1 MKILGINTSHDSTV
15 AWVEDNK
22 LIHLYEEGRVRR
34 DKWWSPLEENGP
46 PIEQCGY
53 TAIPIKGLHK
63 PDQVAFTSFDRRG
76 VGVEFSSTV
85 HNDRVLQKDIIDFIS
100 AKQMSWERYL
110 EMEKEFGSTI
120 VKRIQLKSGT
130 DEAINEAVMN
140 NSHIEGNP
148 KVSFEPEH
156 HYFHAVCADHFSPYD
171 ESLIITWDG
180 GGWRSQFDLY
190 PGHQEIECIFHS
202 KDGVIKPLFK
212 RMCNTREL
220 DEICQYYFRG
230 YAEDCLYCLEPDVQ
244 VIDDVEYEF
253 VALPSNGMNF
263 SNMSVSLGCDDY
275 GRSAG
280 KVMGMASYS
289 SNPQIPN
296 VFSRHTMAQK
306 LEIDALEHSKTVIQK
321 AIDLVPDCKNI
332 VLSGGY
338 SLNCTNNY
346 KYLQAFPDYQFFVDP
361 VPHDGGTAVGAAL
374 DLWRKEN
381 VND

>member
-1 MKILGINTSHDSTV
+1 MM
-15 AWVEDNK
+15 
-22 LIHLYEEGRVRR
+22 
-34 DKWWSPLEENGP
+34 
-46 PIEQCGY
+46 
-53 TAIPIKGLHK
+53 
-63 PDQVAFTSFDRRG
+63 
-76 VGVEFSSTV
+76 SST
-85 HNDRVLQKDIIDFIS
+85 
-100 AKQMSWERYL
+100 
-110 EMEKEFGSTI
+110 
-120 VKRIQLKSGT
+120 
-130 DEAINEAVMN
+130 
-140 NSHIEGNP
+140 
-148 KVSFEPEH
+148 
-156 HYFHAVCADHFSPYD
+156 
-171 ESLIITWDG
+171 SL
-180 GGWRSQFDLY
+180 
-190 PGHQEIECIFHS
+190 C
-202 KDGVIKPLFK
+202 
-212 RMCNTREL
+212 
-220 DEICQYYFRG
+220 
-230 YAEDCLYCLEPDVQ
+230 
-244 VIDDVEYEF
+244 
-253 VALPSNGMNF
+253 LPSNGMNF

>member
-22 LIHLYEEGRVRR
+22 LIHLYEEGRIRR
-34 DKWWSPLEENGP
+34 EKWWSPLEEGGP
-46 PIEQCGY
+46 QIDQCGF
-53 TAIPIKGLHK
+53 TAIPIKGLTQ
-63 PDQVAFTSFDRRG
+63 PDQVAFCSFDRRG
-76 VGVEFSSTV
+76 VHLELSDTV
-85 HNDRVLQKDIIDFIS
+85 HNDRVLQKDLIDFIS
-100 AKQMSWERYL
+100 AKQMSWKRYMEL
-110 EMEKEFGSTI
+110 EKEFGATI
-120 VKRIQLKSGT
+120 VKEVSHAMGT
-130 DEAINEAVMN
+130 DENINQAIMN
-140 NSHIEGNP
+140 NSHIEGSP
-148 KVSFEPEH
+148 KVVFESEH
-156 HYFHAVCADHFSPYD
+156 HRYHAVCVDYFSPFN
-171 ESLIITWDG
+171 ESIIIAWDG

-190 PGHQEIECIFHS
+190 PGHQEIETIWHS
-202 KDGVIKPLFK
+202 KDGVIKPLYK
-212 RMCNTREL
+212 KMCNTREI
-220 DEICQYYFRG
+220 DVINQRYFPG
-230 YAEDCLYCLEPDVQ
+230 FTEDCCYCLTPDIE

-253 VALPSNGMNF
+253 VSLPSNGMNF

-289 SNPQIPN
+289 ANPQIPN

-306 LEIDALEHSKTVIQK
+306 LEIDALESAKATIQK

-332 VLSGGY
+332 ALSGGF

-346 KYLQAFPDYQFFVDP
+346 KYLQAFPDHQFFVDP